1 MAIGPGVTEIADSDE
16 EPLTS
21 SPAANED
28 AVSDKLCVT
37 AGQEIQVVA
46 CPAQEADDA
55 VANNLSS
62 RTVCLDVD
70 QQQPSIKLEI
80 SRLDRAN
87 SQPPNQTA
95 TNHSTCTTNDEQAN
109 LPVSRIEAD
118 AAVVE
123 LQREDSEQHDE
134 GNGSSAAQDT
144 RMLPHD
150 ESRTL
155 LDRPASMSADA
166 RSGAPGDFQ
175 QTGPSHT
182 SSIGSTGINYDTVAT
197 APSAAKFAVDVGR
210 HGSHCTNDL
219 PGHAAMPVDELAKP
233 EMQGKQ
239 PQGKSGSAQETATEE
254 LIPLEETD
262 MEAQVVTAGTARNEH
277 EVIPVQSAEA
287 VAEQASE
294 QVATCFTESIQPLHQ
309 HQRGIDS
316 GQMLAPTTPRNQ
328 AKSQLT
334 ASQAR
339 QSLSP
344 PSVSQLTQQEIT
356 LAELKAQKADLLA
369 FLRNSPA
376 IQVFVEGS
384 RASNVDMLDED
395 AEPTDAEV
403 TSAANKIVKE
413 HIKLLHE
420 YNELKDVGQGMMG
433 LIADQRGSRIAEVQE
448 EFGINAND

>member
-21 SPAANED
+21 SPAPKED
-28 AVSDKLCVT
+28 TVSDKLRLT
-37 AGQEIQVVA
+37 AGQDIQAVA
-46 CPAQEADDA
+46 CPAQEDADG

-70 QQQPSIKLEI
+70 QQQPSTDLKIP
-80 SRLDRAN
+80 RLSHAN
-87 SQPPNQTA
+87 SQPSNQTA
-95 TNHSTCTTNDEQAN
+95 TDHSTCITNDEQAN
-109 LPVSRIEAD
+109 LPVSQVGSDI
-118 AAVVE
+118 AVAE

-144 RMLPHD
+144 HRPPPNESRML
-150 ESRTL
+150 
-155 LDRPASMSADA
+155 LDGPASMPADS
-166 RSGAPGDFQ
+166 RSGALRDLQ
-175 QTGPSHT
+175 QTVPLHIPSIT
-182 SSIGSTGINYDTVAT
+182 STGIDGETVAT
-197 APSAAKFAVDVGR
+197 TPSAAKFVVDVGR

-219 PGHAAMPVDELAKP
+219 SGHAAMPVDELAKS

-239 PQGKSGSAQETATEE
+239 PKGKNGSAQETATEQ
-254 LIPLEETD
+254 LISLEETN
-262 MEAQVVTAGTARNEH
+262 METQAATAKTARNEH
-277 EVIPVQSAEA
+277 EIFPIQPAEA
-287 VAEQASE
+287 VAKQAGE
-294 QVATCFTESIQPLHQ
+294 QVATSFTESIQPLHQ

-316 GQMLAPTTPRNQ
+316 IQLAPTTPINQ
-328 AKSQLT
+328 AKSQPI

-344 PSVSQLTQQEIT
+344 PSVLRLTPQEIT

-369 FLRNSPA
+369 SLRNLPA
-376 IQVFVEGS
+376 IQVLIEGS
-384 RASNVDMLDED
+384 RLPNVDMSDDE

-448 EFGINAND
+448 EFGIDAKD